1 MKLTKTKLKEMI
13 KEEIMLLEQKNY
25 TISGSYVFMKKTAL
39 PLLNKL
45 GVTEKKVRE
54 FRKATMEIS
63 FNADPKT
70 FKKVDAALKQLDKS
84 QKNYQGTIYQ

>member
-1 MKLTKTKLKEMI
+1 MKLTKSKLKEI
-13 KEEIMLLEQKNY
+13 IREEVMLLEQKNY
-25 TISGSYVFMKKTAL
+25 TITGSYVFMKKRAL

-45 GVTEKKVRE
+45 GVTEKKVSE

-63 FNADPKT
+63 FNTDQGT

-84 QKNYQGTIYQ
+84 QKNYQGKIY